1 MNQDQLII
9 LLFKVTLLADVL
21 AVAAFIAVY
30 WRLAP
35 WYKNPIGRTIVIEG
49 ILLILMLTPSL
60 LSLFLHFNRL
70 TSHIA
75 AWVDIGLF
83 ALLAPVMLWRCA
95 VWIRIHRAKRGDEET
110 PSGKETD
117 GN

>member
-1 MNQDQLII
+1 MSQDALII
-9 LLFKVTLLADVL
+9 LALRIVLIADV
-21 AVAAFIAVY
+21 VSIAAFVVVY

-35 WYKNPIGRTIVIEG
+35 WYRNAIGRTIVIKDL
-49 ILLILMLTPSL
+49 LLILILIPSIM
-60 LSLFLHFNRL
+60 SLFFSFNRL

-95 VWIRIHRAKRGDEET
+95 VWMHIYRQKRAAEEKK
-110 PSGKETD
+110 SR
-117 GN
+117 